1 MHFREIIGWIVED
14 WRPQE
19 SVASE
24 NDSGTGDRKNFEVE
38 VIGCLGP
45 GSSRPCCLWCLGDG
59 EPRRRACRS
68 VGELTPFQAG
78 QVRATRGQLDE
89 DDITTS
95 LILKL

>member
-45 GSSRPCCLWCLGDG
+45 GSSVRAASGAWVTGSLGDG
-59 EPRRRACRS
+59 HVDQLGSLLRS
-68 VGELTPFQAG
+68 RQVKSELRVGSSMKM
-78 QVRATRGQLDE
+78 
-89 DDITTS
+89 TS
-95 LILKL
+95 PHP